1 MARQRRRRSGW
12 GRRLLIFLVL
22 CGLGF
27 LFFQWS
33 NHSLQ
38 TERFTFRSER
48 LPEAFDGFVMVQL
61 SDLHGAYFGEENE
74 ELIEKVKAEAP
85 NVILLTGDLQDRYR
99 ETPQSYAVELGR
111 AMAEIAP
118 TYYVTGNHEWAF
130 PDVPGLKRKLADA
143 GVVVLSNEYVVL
155 ERGGEALVLAGI
167 DDPNGFADQKTP
179 EELAAEVHGAFG
191 DPFWL
196 LLAHRNNYFEKQYSY
211 LGADLVIS
219 GHGHGGLV
227 RLPFTDGLLS
237 VERTLFPSYTAG
249 FYSAN
254 GGQVFVSR
262 GLGNSGPSFRLFNRP
277 EIVVLTLEKES

>member
-1 MARQRRRRSGW
+1 M
-12 GRRLLIFLVL
+12 LIFLVL

-38 TERFTFRSER
+38 TERFTFQSER

-167 DDPNGFADQKTP
+167 DDPNGFADQK
-179 EELAAEVHGAFG
+179 
-191 DPFWL
+191 D
-196 LLAHRNNYFEKQYSY
+196 RK
-211 LGADLVIS
+211 
-219 GHGHGGLV
+219 
-227 RLPFTDGLLS
+227 S
-237 VERTLFPSYTAG
+237 V
-249 FYSAN
+249 
-254 GGQVFVSR
+254 V
-262 GLGNSGPSFRLFNRP
+262 
-277 EIVVLTLEKES
+277 